1 MESESIDGQDVV
13 LVHTAIQRMV
23 ERARRGQ
30 GPSFL
35 ICNTYRFYG
44 HHVGDIDRGYYR
56 SKKEEEEWK
65 NRRDP
70 LKLLAQRLREEKMAD
85 EGSLARIERETQAEI
100 ESGVRF
106 ALDAAYPDSNQ
117 VDEDVY
123 A

>member
-1 MESESIDGQDVV
+1 MESESVDGQDVV
-13 LVHTAIQRMV
+13 LVHTATQRMV

-35 ICNTYRFYG
+35 ICSTYRFYG

-65 NRRDP
+65 SRRDP

-85 EGSLARIERETQAEI
+85 EGSLARIEKETQAEI

-106 ALDAAYPDSNQ
+106 ALDAPYPDSNQ